1 MKAKLV
7 RLENQQ
13 EIAKAE
19 LEKPF
24 VLDDE
29 LITKEARLTELNSQ
43 LSLDGEEEVEE
54 SAENKEH
61 AKTEEASTIISWM
74 MILNM
79 MIDMRASVMNCLI
92 MMKVLPFSYLH
103 VDNFF

>member
-61 AKTEEASTIISWM
+61 AKTEEAS
-74 MILNM
+74 N
-79 MIDMRASVMNCLI
+79 
-92 MMKVLPFSYLH
+92 
-103 VDNFF
+103 DNFMDDDFEYDDRYAGFSDELFNYDEGIAI